1 MSNTNDQPIA
11 VLNGLIETTLDS
23 AYGYREA
30 AGDARNPAFKSLFE
44 GRWLQRKQVT
54 SELQAEV
61 RGLGGTPDED
71 GTKLAAARR
80 IFFNLRNSMAG
91 SDQSIIDEVEAGE
104 DHIKATFE
112 AALAG
117 EELPPAVKAV
127 VTRVFASVQADH
139 DQMRDLKHALHAQ
152 AAA

>member
-1 MSNTNDQPIA
+1 MSTSNDQPIA

-30 AGDARNPAFKSLFE
+30 AVDTRDPAFKRLFE
-44 GRWLQRKQVT
+44 GRWLQRKQWT

-61 RGLGGTPDED
+61 RRLGGTPDEG
-71 GTKLAAARR
+71 GTMLAAARR
-80 IFFNLRNSMAG
+80 ISFDRRNSMAG

-104 DHIKATFE
+104 DQIKARFE

-127 VTRVFASVQADH
+127 VTRVFASVHADH
-139 DQMRDLKHALHAQ
+139 DQMRELKHALHAQ

>member
-1 MSNTNDQPIA
+1 MPNTNDHSIA
-11 VLNGLIETTLDS
+11 VLNGLIETILDS

-30 AGDARNPAFKSLFE
+30 AGDARSPAFKSLFE
-44 GRWLQRKQVT
+44 GRSLQRKQVT
-54 SELQAEV
+54 AELQAEV

-71 GTKLAAARR
+71 GTMLAAARR

-104 DHIKATFE
+104 DLIKARFE

-117 EELPPAVKAV
+117 DELPPEIKAV

>member
-1 MSNTNDQPIA
+1 MPNTNDHSIA

-44 GRWLQRKQVT
+44 GRWLQRKQLT
-54 SELQAEV
+54 AELQAEV

-71 GTKLAAARR
+71 GTMLAAARR

-104 DHIKATFE
+104 DSIKAKFE
-112 AALAG
+112 SALAG
-117 EELPPAVKAV
+117 EELPSAVKAV

-152 AAA
+152 PAA